1 MVTPS
6 GPTFSMEDFI
16 TASISFITGLF
27 RLLASSCFILV
38 VWMDQKINPFL
49 LDFPT

>member
-16 TASISFITGLF
+16 TASISFIMGLF
-27 RLLASSCFILV
+27 RLLASSCFI
-38 VWMDQKINPFL
+38 FGS
-49 LDFPT
+49 LDGSKN